1 MDSHDIFLQL
11 TKGARFSRPKPKA
24 ESKQSSNTTAAL
36 KGSKSMYHI
45 HNSTAEET
53 NFADVL
59 ESNGSASE
67 EEQEEKYSFNYIDG
81 EDIVKQEKKKKKS
94 ASITP
99 IEKAANLKEEMAA
112 LLRKVNLITVR
123 GKNIPPP
130 VTSFE
135 ELQKEHK
142 LSDRLLQ
149 NLSLATYATP
159 TPIQMQAMPLLLQGR
174 NVMASAPTGSGKT
187 IAFLIPLI
195 NDLRKPSKVGFRAVV
210 LAPTRELAAQIYRE
224 CVQLAQQTA
233 LKIHFQTKSK
243 NNELAAANNQKK
255 YDILI
260 STPNRVRY
268 LLQQEPAQ
276 LRFTEVEWL
285 IIDEADRLMEEGMN
299 NFKDQVDVI
308 LAACTN
314 KCKKLALFSATYTA
328 SVAKWAK
335 KNLPNL
341 ARIIIGQENSATNSV
356 EQELLFVGSESGK
369 LLAIRD
375 MMRKGLKPPVLVF
388 VQSKERAKEL
398 FQELLYDGINVDL
411 IHADRS
417 QQQRDNCVRAFRE
430 GQIWVLICTEL
441 MGRGIDFKGVNLVI
455 NYDFPPSVISYI
467 HRIGRTGRAGRNGK
481 AITFFTQ
488 SDTPNL
494 KSIAQIINNSNG
506 KVPDFIMGL
515 KKPRKSER
523 KWLNDHAPKRD
534 SICTR
539 ISKNAENQKDIDLK
553 GTKYTGKKRKAQYNA
568 NGDKRQAVK
577 KLKNASKQVDNTNT
591 FKKPLRKKF
600 KSNTS

>member
-1 MDSHDIFLQL
+1 MDTHDIFLQL
-11 TKGARFSRPKPKA
+11 TRGARF
-24 ESKQSSNTTAAL
+24 N
-36 KGSKSMYHI
+36 SKSRTAI
-45 HNSTAEET
+45 KANTIDEIQENKAAQTIISTKAKSSDEDSRSDS
-53 NFADVL
+53 F
-59 ESNGSASE
+59 SSE
-67 EEQEEKYSFNYIDG
+67 EEELSFNYINGKD
-81 EDIVKQEKKKKKS
+81 DVKQISKKPKKTFTAEEREAK
-94 ASITP
+94 
-99 IEKAANLKEEMAA
+99 LHEEMVTTI
-112 LLRKVNLITVR
+112 RKENLITVP
-123 GKNIPPP
+123 GKNIPSP
-130 VTSFE
+130 VTTFE
-135 ELQKEHK
+135 ELKNEYSM
-142 LSDRLLQ
+142 SDRVLQ
-149 NLSLATYATP
+149 NLATATYSKP

-187 IAFLIPLI
+187 ITFLAPLI

-224 CVQLAQQTA
+224 CVQLAHQTA
-233 LKIHFQTKSK
+233 LKIHFQTKANN
-243 NNELAAANNQKK
+243 NNEATGNGNKK

-260 STPNRVRY
+260 STPNRVRF
-268 LLQQEPAQ
+268 LLEQEPPA
-276 LRFTEVEWL
+276 LRLAEVEWL
-285 IIDEADRLMEEGMN
+285 VIDEADRLMEEGIN

-314 KCKKLALFSATYTA
+314 KKKKLALFSATYTVP
-328 SVAKWAK
+328 VAKWAI

-341 ARIIIGQENSATNSV
+341 ARVIVGHENSATNTV

-375 MMRKGLKPPVLVF
+375 MVRKGLKPPVLVF

-488 SDTPNL
+488 NDTPNL
-494 KSIAQIINNSNG
+494 RSIANIIKESNG
-506 KVPDFIMGL
+506 KVPDFILAM
-515 KKPRKSER
+515 KKKRKSER
-523 KWLNDHAPKRD
+523 KWLESHAPKRD
-534 SICTR
+534 SISTR
-539 ISKNAENQKDIDLK
+539 ISKNVEKEKDNFEK
-553 GTKYTGKKRKAQYNA
+553 NVKPMPTKRKANA
-568 NGDKRQAVK
+568 EFDKNTSNTKKSSNLQPSSSK
-577 KLKNASKQVDNTNT
+577 KMKLKKQ
-591 FKKPLRKKF
+591 
-600 KSNTS
+600 